1 MSVRIVLDCET
12 DSFIAG
18 SEITGNVKIDL
29 DKPHYARG
37 LVVKLEGLA
46 KLSWIEPYK
55 TKLGLLRKFKFVK
68 YSSEETYL
76 TSKFYLVGH
85 STGRVYFPSGENVFK
100 FKVSVPLHLPS
111 SFEGGRGYV
120 RYSISAFIDIP
131 GKTEHEATSPITIIM
146 PRAPK
151 EELMTTKAPVKK
163 DVQKTIR
170 RCSCL
175 RSGNLSLQV
184 SIPQKFF
191 NLSETIPVIIDM
203 DNSSTSNVEKI
214 DCKIEKR
221 TEWVAQQ
228 PRNNSIVDSIVLVG
242 IELDGVG
249 PDATKSYSVKLAI
262 PGTPLINIDNCS
274 IISIVF
280 VLKVAAFVKEPVQNL
295 VAEIPLI
302 ILNPD
307 ESCTKYLENIK
318 STDEVVQTKNELGQ
332 SFGKNSMEKMHAQER
347 AKKPL
352 GKVTACSR
360 QSNL

>member
-214 DCKIEKR
+214 DCKIEK
-221 TEWVAQQ
+221 
-228 PRNNSIVDSIVLVG
+228 
-242 IELDGVG
+242 
-249 PDATKSYSVKLAI
+249 
-262 PGTPLINIDNCS
+262 
-274 IISIVF
+274 
-280 VLKVAAFVKEPVQNL
+280 VAAFVKEPVQNL